1 MEVSTHGGTPIAGW
15 FTMEN
20 TYENGLF
27 MGTPI
32 SGNHHMIEY
41 KATFN
46 AAMMVIANQLNTMFE
61 CIKRTTHYHG

>member
-1 MEVSTHGGTPIAGW
+1 
-15 FTMEN
+15 MEN